1 MKTETTVSESSTQ
14 APAGASEVARTVSV
28 LDRLFPRPR
37 NFDVRLPDGTLLPG
51 ATSSP
56 SFALALKH
64 PGALRRMVTMPIELS
79 MGEAYIY
86 GDFEIEGDIFA
97 IFSLIDTSL
106 KRSFTVG
113 ELVALVRSVRALPR
127 AGPPRPAG
135 RGPARLRGTLH
146 SRERDLAAIRYHY
159 DAGNEFFALW
169 LDRRMQYSCAY
180 FPTGSEDL
188 DLAQEHK
195 LEHICRKL
203 RLRPGERLLDIGCG
217 WGGLATYAADR
228 FGVEVVGVNLSAR
241 QVEYA
246 QARSGDRVDIR
257 LLDYRDLED
266 EPFDKIVSV
275 GMFEHVGRSQ
285 MPVYFGHAYR
295 LLKPGG
301 LFLNHGISS
310 RPPEP
315 NTSSGV
321 QPPANESRWRK
332 FIRQRIVGDDMFA
345 HRYVFPDGQLVPVS
359 EANLVA
365 ERSGFE
371 VRDVENIREH
381 YARTA
386 RHWVSRLEAR
396 RDEAIEIS
404 NEVTYRTWR
413 LYMAASAY
421 GFEAGRICVNQTLL
435 SRRTDGR
442 SSVPLTRADIYRDA
456 PLAAEPGA
464 SESAAGT
471 K

>member
-1 MKTETTVSESSTQ
+1 MEPEITVSESSTQ
-14 APAGASEVARTVSV
+14 ARAGASEAARTVSV
-28 LDRLFPRPR
+28 IDRLFPRPR

-51 ATSSP
+51 ATSTP

-86 GDFEIEGDIFA
+86 GDFEIEGDIFS

-106 KRSFTVG
+106 TRSFTVG
-113 ELVALVRSVRALPR
+113 ELVALVRSVRALPKS
-127 AGPPRPAG
+127 GPPRPAG
-135 RGPARLRGTLH
+135 RGAARLRGTLH

-188 DLAQEHK
+188 DVAQEHK

-203 RLRPGERLLDIGCG
+203 RLRPGDRLLDIGCG
-217 WGGLATYAADR
+217 WGGLAEFAADQ
-228 FGVEVVGVNLSAR
+228 FGVEVVGVNLSER

-275 GMFEHVGRSQ
+275 GMYEHIGRSQ
-285 MPVYFGHAYR
+285 LPVYFGHVYR

-321 QPPANESRWRK
+321 QAPANESRWRK
-332 FIRQRIVGDDMFA
+332 FIRRRIVGDDMFA
-345 HRYVFPDGQLVPVS
+345 QRYVFPDSQLVPVS
-359 EANLVA
+359 ETNLGA
-365 ERSGFE
+365 ERAGFE
-371 VRDVENIREH
+371 VRDVENLREH

-396 RDEAIEIS
+396 RQEAIELS

-435 SRRTDGR
+435 SRRADGR
-442 SSVPLTRADIYRDA
+442 PNLPLTRADIYHDVSPAPEPDA
-456 PLAAEPGA
+456 
-464 SESAAGT
+464 SQSATGS